1 MVFICFCLGFFFVS
15 KAQNNFG
22 FEWASNASKLLKFP
36 IVKAGVYQIKG
47 IQIQEAGWSLNTVN
61 PSQIALYRLG
71 QEVPVLLQLENNS
84 QLQANDAV
92 VFYANKNNGKID
104 QPLYQQEIDQPHMYN
119 GLFEDTAWYF
129 LAIVDASQ
137 QNTLRYQQ
145 INSIDTI
152 GLLPFQNFEQVT
164 AIAPQEFYYRG
175 RRLPANESYYVA
187 SYAGGESWT
196 SGPIAKG
203 QNRLFNVH
211 VNPLQLN
218 SVITM
223 KAVVMGVSDYY
234 VGGSNTPN
242 HHINIRVLNRLSQV
256 VVNIDTLFKGAVPIV
271 VQTQFNADLLD
282 SDFQVQCQVI
292 DDLGLGSDVQVI
304 ALLEFQTKHQQ
315 LFCSRQIQKLLAA
328 AGSKGILN
336 TNSHPND
343 STLLLNI
350 SDLKAAWVKKNMGI
364 QLVNTPAEILLIS
377 HDSILPVTDLKVA
390 QVQTNFSDELIDYVI
405 VSSKKIEPAAMEYA
419 NYRSAKFNTKL
430 YFIEDL
436 ANTYAFGHLHPI
448 AIQQL
453 CNHLNH
459 LQQAPPR
466 FLFLLGKGYQLD
478 LLKQNSQLYDDNL
491 VPTIGDPPSDQ
502 LYTEYSK
509 INQHFPAYA
518 TGRLPASNN
527 EEVLQYLT
535 KIKAFE
541 SQSNSVAW
549 WKKQVLHVSGG
560 SDYQTEQL
568 PYTQQ
573 LYRLKPYLEKSRL
586 GYLVHTYN
594 QNNNL
599 PQSENPLL
607 QLLKYQNEGLQL
619 FTFLGHGSLSVL
631 DVPIGSINE
640 LNDTKKP
647 AFYYL
652 NGCAIGNPATLSP
665 MGSGKIYA
673 KDYLCNAN
681 KGALGWLAHSSLTLN
696 GPLFDQMDQIYQSIA
711 STKGAIGVQMQDA
724 LRHYTADLDLYKI
737 EHARQLVLQGD
748 PAIELYQPTD
758 PDLQLDAQSV
768 WVQTPSI
775 HAQMSQIQIAI
786 VVKNLGRAIDD
797 SANISVKRI
806 LPNQQII
813 QLVNKRVPIPN
824 NVDTVVYNIDGILP
838 EQAGLNE
845 LVIRVSIADS
855 LNEFNLENNSTQ
867 LVFYLPGSGI
877 QSLLPLKFESIAT
890 DSVMLSVQRLKQD
903 IASGALVFEIDTT
916 PSFLTNNA
924 TYHQFVKTSNT
935 NLYQQQ
941 LDTQLLKNT
950 VYWWRVKTIEDS
962 LLVTGT
968 FKNDSQFA
976 NSFTQSDFNQFM
988 HQSSLYQLIADKEL
1002 KRFNFAN
1009 DVWSL
1014 GIENRRWDHR
1024 MMGITEPYLLNEG
1037 VGNCMS
1043 QGVVALVFDPNTGSR
1058 PVELTSYPFN
1068 CTYVQNNKINI
1079 SNRYYTFNT
1088 NTILGEQQLV
1098 QFIQSVPAQFEIAL
1112 FSRYASNIH
1121 SWQATTKQVLAAL
1134 GAIKLLAIQ
1143 TDYTAWALIGSKSNP
1158 LLTVEDTV
1166 SNAAL
1171 AGNVQLPPLP
1181 NEPQDVNYLKLKKQ
1195 ITGKWYQGSFTTP
1208 WIGPVADFKIFN
1220 AVFKELEPNDK
1231 VAIQCYVKNKMNE
1244 DSLLLE
1250 TTSLDAI
1257 SIGILTKGNYPFVQ
1271 FKFIY
1276 TDSVN
1281 RTPAQLANWRLTFL
1295 PLTELL
1301 VDPFKGVQFNPNQMI
1316 QGDQVSVQL
1325 PIRNISSQIS
1335 DSCQIHWMVLDS
1347 LQQQVYSGYKT
1358 IPPVY
1363 AMDTTYFE
1371 VNFSSQLMSGK
1382 CALVIEINPNRLFQ
1396 EIDYSNNYFK
1406 SDFIVESN
1414 SKMPD
1419 LTVLIDGRKI
1429 VSGELISA
1437 KPQMEFQLAKIKVV
1451 EAYKDS
1457 IPFEVK
1463 IRKPKQAEF
1472 ETLNLLSPSFKYI
1485 APTEQNPLAILQYA
1499 PELLSDGMYTL
1510 KVKPIDPFGNWT
1522 APANDFQFEVKQAA
1536 SISHF
1541 YPYPNPFTTQMRF
1554 VFTLTGAEIPEKILV
1569 RIFTVDGRLVKE
1581 INQDELGNIHIGN
1594 NISSWYWDGKDQFG
1608 DQLAN
1613 GVYFYTVNSTMKGNS
1628 IEINQVNANENQF
1641 FKAHT
1646 GKIYLMK

>member
-104 QPLYQQEIDQPHMYN
+104 QPLYQKESDQPHMYN

-175 RRLPANESYYVA
+175 SRLPANESYYVA

-196 SGPIAKG
+196 SGPISKG

-343 STLLLNI
+343 SILLLNV

-364 QLVNTPAEILLIS
+364 QLVNTPAEMLLIS

-916 PSFLTNNA
+916 PSFLPNNA

-988 HQSSLYQLIADKEL
+988 HQSALHQLIADKEQ

-1043 QGVVALVFDPNTGSR
+1043 QGVVALVFDPNTGAR

-1325 PIRNISSQIS
+1325 PIRNISSQTS

-1363 AMDTTYFE
+1363 AMDTTYFD

-1406 SDFIVESN
+1406 SEFIVESN

-1472 ETLNLLSPSFKYI
+1472 ETLNLLSSSFKYR

-1499 PELLSDGMYTL
+1499 PELLSDGMYSL
-1510 KVKPIDPFGNWT
+1510 QVKPIDPFANWI
-1522 APANDFQFEVKQAA
+1522 APVNEFQFEIKQAE

-1581 INQDELGNIHIGN
+1581 INQDELGDIHIGN
-1594 NISSWYWDGKDQFG
+1594 NISSWYWDGRDQFG